1 MTTSGSSSEPNESNE
16 SKQAGPLLIVIP
28 ITLSVGL
35 FVAAAYIAGRVSAA
49 KSPLPD
55 STQNVEAPA
64 VVSAVDNEQV
74 PSIPAPPVPI
84 QFEKAAAPKPETQET
99 ETQKTEGQTESTT
112 ASNHVVAEE
121 GAEDHSSYALID
133 PQPGEKFIQ
142 IAAISSPSVPKV
154 LSELHGD
161 NIQASVAPGPR
172 EGVVRILVGPFSDE
186 NSLGRAKTELRVLRP
201 GSFVWTAP

>member
-1 MTTSGSSSEPNESNE
+1 MTTSGSCSEPPSSSDSTINPKESNE
-16 SKQAGPLLIVIP
+16 SKQPSNGPLLIVIP

-49 KSPLPD
+49 KFPLPD
-55 STQNVEAPA
+55 STLNSAVPA
-64 VVSAVDNEQV
+64 VVSAVANEQV
-74 PSIPAPPVPI
+74 PSIPDPPVPI
-84 QFEKAAAPKPETQET
+84 PFEKAAAP
-99 ETQKTEGQTESTT
+99 T
-112 ASNHVVAEE
+112 ASNDVVAEE

-133 PQPGEKFIQ
+133 PQPGDKYIQ
-142 IAAISSPSVPKV
+142 IAAISSPSVPKI

-172 EGVVRILVGPFSDE
+172 EGVVRILVGPFPDE